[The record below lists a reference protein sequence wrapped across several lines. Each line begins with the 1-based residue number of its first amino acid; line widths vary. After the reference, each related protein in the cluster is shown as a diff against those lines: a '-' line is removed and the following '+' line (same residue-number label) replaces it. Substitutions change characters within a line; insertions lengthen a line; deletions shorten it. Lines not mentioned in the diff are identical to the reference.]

1 MEENK
6 IDPFQIIGFVIL
18 MAGLFWWIY
27 TLPEIETNTSDNQ
40 VVNEI
45 SGNKSDNPKID
56 SSNDFSDLSSVNQI
70 ENNSLIKQY
79 EGITDTNFDD
89 QIIIENEDL
98 KLKFSSKGGLLTE
111 VLLKNF
117 TDYNGEPLY
126 MVKNGN
132 QNISLDFTTSTGK
145 QVNTLNYFF
154 KPTINSDSESTTLDM
169 VLSVSEN
176 QYLNFQY
183 VIPKKGFMMDF
194 IIKSYGFSDVI
205 DEKKS
210 ISLNWDL
217 KALRQAKS
225 VEYENRYSQLYFQYD
240 GDDTDYLSSYSDSE
254 EQEDS
259 ISWISYGQHFFN
271 SILVLENTADKV
283 YFESKKLFE
292 EESKEVIYTKNYSS
306 IIPLSLSRSEL
317 NSKMN
322 LYIGPNDYDILKN
335 YENNISDSIYF
346 GWGIFGWIN
355 RFIYFPLFGFLG
367 KYFSAGLAVILMTVI
382 TRLAMSPVTYKTYVS
397 QARMKVI
404 KPEITELNEK
414 YKNDAVKKQQE
425 TFKLY
430 NKAGANPLLGCV
442 PALFQLPVF
451 YALFCFFPI
460 AFPLRGKPFLWADDL
475 SSYDVIAELPFSI
488 PFYGDHVS
496 LLPILASIAIFFYTM
511 MSSGAQMQ
519 PTQPGM
525 PNMKFIMYLMPVMML
540 FFFNNYASAFSLY
553 YFISNILTILLMLMI
568 KHFIIDED
576 KIRLQI
582 QENKKKPSTQNRFQR
597 KMKEMMDKAEE
608 QRKLQNRK

>member
-18 MAGLFWWIY
+18 MLGLFWWMNS
-27 TLPEIETNTSDNQ
+27 LPEIEPSIVKNQKNNEQAVENSNESFLELNNDISNSLDLIDNDKD
-40 VVNEI
+40 
-45 SGNKSDNPKID
+45 SFLK
-56 SSNDFSDLSSVNQI
+56 SSNDSQDYLV
-70 ENNSLIKQY
+70 
-79 EGITDTNFDD
+79 
-89 QIIIENEDL
+89 IENEDL
-98 KLKFSSKGGLLTE
+98 YLKFSSKGGLLVE
-111 VLLKNF
+111 AQLKNF
-117 TDYNGEPLY
+117 TDYKGDPLY
-126 MVKNGN
+126 MVKDGN
-132 QNISLDFTTSTGK
+132 QNISLNFSTINGK
-145 QVNTLNYFF
+145 SVNTFDYNF
-154 KPTINSDSESTTLDM
+154 KPVINNNSQGTTLTM
-169 VLSVSEN
+169 TLSVSEN
-176 QYLNFQY
+176 QYLNFEY
-183 VIPKKGFMMDF
+183 RIPKKGFMMEF
-194 IIKSYGFSDVI
+194 SIKSSGFRNII
-205 DEKKS
+205 DENKS
-210 ISLNWDL
+210 IFLNWNL
-217 KALRQAKS
+217 KAFRQAKS
-225 VEYENRYSQLYFQYD
+225 AEYENRYSQLYYQYD
-240 GDDTDYLSSYSDSE
+240 GEDTDYLSSYSDSDKK
-254 EQEDS
+254 EDA

-271 SILVLENTADKV
+271 SILVLENPVNKV
-283 YFESKKLFE
+283 SFESIKLFE
-292 EESKEVIYTKNYSS
+292 DEGKDVLFTKNYISS
-306 IIPLSLSRSEL
+306 IPMDLRNSEL

-335 YENNISDSIYF
+335 QENNISDSIYF

-355 RFIYFPLFGFLG
+355 RFIYFPLFGFLS

-414 YKNDAVKKQQE
+414 YKNDAIKKQQE
-425 TFKLY
+425 TMKLY

-519 PTQPGM
+519 TTQPGV

-553 YFISNILTILLMLMI
+553 YFISNILTILIMLMI

-576 KIRLQI
+576 KIRLQV
-582 QENKKKPSTQNRFQR
+582 QENKKKPTTQNRFQR

>member
-27 TLPEIETNTSDNQ
+27 TLPDIETKNGNNQ
-40 VVNEI
+40 SNNEI
-45 SGNKSDNPKID
+45 IINKSENALSELTNDVSKSFDLNLDERD
-56 SSNDFSDLSSVNQI
+56 SFLKTNSNSQ
-70 ENNSLIKQY
+70 
-79 EGITDTNFDD
+79 DD
-89 QIIIENEDL
+89 VIIENDDL
-98 KLKFSSKGGLLTE
+98 ILKFSSKGGQLVE
-111 VLLKNF
+111 ALLKNF
-117 TDYNGEPLY
+117 SDYKGDPLY
-126 MVKNGN
+126 LIKDGN
-132 QNISLDFTTSTGK
+132 QNINLNFSTSLGK
-145 QVNTLNYFF
+145 LVNTSDYNF
-154 KPTINSDSESTTLDM
+154 KSTVKNSSESTTLNM
-169 VLSVSEN
+169 ILSVSEN
-176 QYLNFQY
+176 QFLNFEY
-183 VIPKKGFMMDF
+183 VIPRKGFMMDF
-194 IIKSYGFSDVI
+194 SIISSGFKNIVDN
-205 DEKKS
+205 KKS
-210 ISLNWDL
+210 IYLNWDL
-217 KALRQAKS
+217 KAFRQAKS
-225 VEYENRYSQLYFQYD
+225 AEYENRYSQLYYQFD
-240 GDDTDYLSSYSDSE
+240 GDDTDYLSSYSDSDDT
-254 EQEDS
+254 EDS
-259 ISWISYGQHFFN
+259 VSWISYGQHFFN
-271 SILVLENTADKV
+271 SILVLENPSNEV
-283 YFESKKLFE
+283 FFESKKLFE
-292 EESKEVIYTKNYSS
+292 DEGKDVVFTKNYSS
-306 IIPLSLSRSEL
+306 KIPLGLSGSEF
-317 NSKMN
+317 NSNMN

-335 YENNISDSIYF
+335 YENNISNSIYF

-367 KYFSAGLAVILMTVI
+367 KYFSAGLAVILMTII

-414 YKNDAVKKQQE
+414 YKNDAIKKQQE
-425 TFKLY
+425 TMKLY

-519 PTQPGM
+519 STQPGV

-553 YFISNILTILLMLMI
+553 YFISNILTILIMLMI

-582 QENKKKPSTQNRFQR
+582 QENKKKPTTQNRFQR

>member
-18 MAGLFWWIY
+18 MLGLFWWMNS
-27 TLPEIETNTSDNQ
+27 LPEIEPSIVKNQKNNEQAVENSNESFLELNNDISNSLDLIDNDKD
-40 VVNEI
+40 
-45 SGNKSDNPKID
+45 SFLK
-56 SSNDFSDLSSVNQI
+56 SSNDSQDYLV
-70 ENNSLIKQY
+70 
-79 EGITDTNFDD
+79 
-89 QIIIENEDL
+89 IENEDL
-98 KLKFSSKGGLLTE
+98 YLKFSSKGGLLVE
-111 VLLKNF
+111 AQLKNF
-117 TDYNGEPLY
+117 TDYKGDPLY
-126 MVKNGN
+126 MVKDGN
-132 QNISLDFTTSTGK
+132 QNISLNFSTINGK
-145 QVNTLNYFF
+145 SVNTFDYNF
-154 KPTINSDSESTTLDM
+154 KPVINNNSQGTTLTM
-169 VLSVSEN
+169 TLSVSEN
-176 QYLNFQY
+176 QYLNFEY
-183 VIPKKGFMMDF
+183 RIPKKGFMMDF
-194 IIKSYGFSDVI
+194 SIKSSGFRNII
-205 DEKKS
+205 DENKS
-210 ISLNWDL
+210 VFLNWDL
-217 KALRQAKS
+217 KAFRQAKS
-225 VEYENRYSQLYFQYD
+225 AEYENRYSQLYYQYD
-240 GDDTDYLSSYSDSE
+240 GEDTDYLSSYSDSDKK
-254 EQEDS
+254 EDA

-271 SILVLENTADKV
+271 SILVLENPVNKV
-283 YFESKKLFE
+283 SFESIKLFE
-292 EESKEVIYTKNYSS
+292 DEGKDVLFTKNYISS
-306 IIPLSLSRSEL
+306 IPMDLRNSEL

-335 YENNISDSIYF
+335 QENNISDSIYF

-355 RFIYFPLFGFLG
+355 RFIYFPLFGFLS

-414 YKNDAVKKQQE
+414 YKNDAIKKQQE
-425 TFKLY
+425 TMKLY

-519 PTQPGM
+519 TTQPGV

-553 YFISNILTILLMLMI
+553 YFISNILTILIMLMI

-576 KIRLQI
+576 KIRLQV
-582 QENKKKPSTQNRFQR
+582 QENKKKPNTQNRFQR

>member
-18 MAGLFWWIY
+18 MAGLFWWIN
-27 TLPEIETNTSDNQ
+27 TLPELETTISENQKNKEIVIDQSD
-40 VVNEI
+40 EFKPDT
-45 SGNKSDNPKID
+45 NK
-56 SSNDFSDLSSVNQI
+56 DFS
-70 ENNSLIKQY
+70 NSLNLTGQENDSFLNINSDSVSQN
-79 EGITDTNFDD
+79 E
-89 QIIIENEDL
+89 IIIENEDL
-98 KLKFSSKGGLLTE
+98 ILKFNSKGGLLVE
-111 VLLKNF
+111 AQLKKF
-117 TDYNGEPLY
+117 TDYKGDPLY
-126 MVKNGN
+126 MVKDGN
-132 QNISLDFTTSTGK
+132 QNISLNFSTLNGK
-145 QVNTLNYFF
+145 SVNTSNYNFN
-154 KPTINSDSESTTLDM
+154 PIINKGSDATTLTM

-176 QYLNFQY
+176 QFINFEY
-183 VIPKKGFMMDF
+183 IIPKQGFMMDF
-194 IIKSYGFSDVI
+194 SINSTGFRGVI
-205 DEKKS
+205 DDKKS
-210 ISLNWDL
+210 ITLNWDL
-217 KALRQAKS
+217 KAFRQAKS
-225 VEYENRYSQLYFQYD
+225 VEYENRYSQLYYQYD
-240 GDDTDYLSSYSDSE
+240 GEDTDYLSSYSDSK
-254 EQEDS
+254 EQEDAV
-259 ISWISYGQHFFN
+259 SWISYGQHFFN
-271 SILVLENTADKV
+271 SILVLENPINQV
-283 YFESKKLFE
+283 SFESKKLFE
-292 EESKEVIYTKNYSS
+292 EEGKDVLFTKNYISN
-306 IIPLSLSRSEL
+306 IPLALKSFEL

-335 YENNISDSIYF
+335 QQNNISDSIYF

-367 KYFSAGLAVILMTVI
+367 KYFSAGIAVILMTVI
-382 TRLAMSPVTYKTYVS
+382 TRLVMSPVTYKTYVS

-414 YKNDAVKKQQE
+414 YKNDAIKKQQE
-425 TFKLY
+425 TMKLY

-475 SSYDVIAELPFSI
+475 SSYDVIAELPFTI

-496 LLPILASIAIFFYTM
+496 LFPILASIAIFFYTM

-553 YFISNILTILLMLMI
+553 YFISNILTILIMLMT

-582 QENKKKPSTQNRFQR
+582 QENKKKPTTQNRFQR

>member
-18 MAGLFWWIY
+18 MAGLFWWIN
-27 TLPEIETNTSDNQ
+27 TLPELETTISQNQKNEEIVIDQSDEFKSDINKDFSNSLNLIEEENDSFLNINSDSVSQ
-40 VVNEI
+40 NEI
-45 SGNKSDNPKID
+45 I
-56 SSNDFSDLSSVNQI
+56 L
-70 ENNSLIKQY
+70 
-79 EGITDTNFDD
+79 
-89 QIIIENEDL
+89 ENEDL
-98 KLKFSSKGGLLTE
+98 ILKFNSKGGLLVE
-111 VLLKNF
+111 AQLKKF
-117 TDYNGEPLY
+117 TDYKGDPLY
-126 MVKNGN
+126 MVKDGN
-132 QNISLDFTTSTGK
+132 QNISLNFSTLNGK
-145 QVNTLNYFF
+145 SVNTSNYNFN
-154 KPTINSDSESTTLDM
+154 PIINKGSDATTLTM

-176 QYLNFQY
+176 QFINFEY

-194 IIKSYGFSDVI
+194 SISSTGFRSVI
-205 DEKKS
+205 DDKKS
-210 ISLNWDL
+210 ITLNWDL
-217 KALRQAKS
+217 KAFRQAKS
-225 VEYENRYSQLYFQYD
+225 VEYENRYSQLYYQYD
-240 GDDTDYLSSYSDSE
+240 GGDTDYLSSYSDSE
-254 EQEDS
+254 EQEDAV
-259 ISWISYGQHFFN
+259 SWISYGQHFFN
-271 SILVLENTADKV
+271 SILVLENPINQV
-283 YFESKKLFE
+283 SFESKKLFE
-292 EESKEVIYTKNYSS
+292 EEGKDVLFTKNYISN
-306 IIPLSLSRSEL
+306 IPLALKSSEL

-322 LYIGPNDYDILKN
+322 FYIGPNDYDILKN
-335 YENNISDSIYF
+335 QQNNISDSIYF

-367 KYFSAGLAVILMTVI
+367 KYFSAGIAVILMTVI
-382 TRLAMSPVTYKTYVS
+382 TRLVMSPVTYKTYVS

-414 YKNDAVKKQQE
+414 YKNDAIKKQQE
-425 TFKLY
+425 TMKLY

-475 SSYDVIAELPFSI
+475 SSYDVIAELPFTI

-496 LLPILASIAIFFYTM
+496 LFPILASIAIFFYTM

-553 YFISNILTILLMLMI
+553 YFISNILTILIMLMT
-568 KHFIIDED
+568 KHFIIDEE

-582 QENKKKPSTQNRFQR
+582 QENKKKPTTQNRFQR

>member
-18 MAGLFWWIY
+18 MLGLFWWMN
-27 TLPEIETNTSDNQ
+27 TLPEIEPSIVKNQ
-40 VVNEI
+40 KNNEQPVENSNESFLELNNDI
-45 SGNKSDNPKID
+45 S
-56 SSNDFSDLSSVNQI
+56 
-70 ENNSLIKQY
+70 NSLDLIGKEKDSFLKSNNETQDY
-79 EGITDTNFDD
+79 LE
-89 QIIIENEDL
+89 IENEDL
-98 KLKFSSKGGLLTE
+98 YLKFSSKGGLLVE
-111 VLLKNF
+111 AQLKNF
-117 TDYNGEPLY
+117 TDYKGDPLY
-126 MVKNGN
+126 MVKDGN
-132 QNISLDFTTSTGK
+132 QNISLNFSTINGK
-145 QVNTLNYFF
+145 SVNTFDYNFN
-154 KPTINSDSESTTLDM
+154 PIINNDSQGTSLTM

-176 QYLNFQY
+176 QYLNFEY
-183 VIPKKGFMMDF
+183 RIPKKGFMMEF
-194 IIKSYGFSDVI
+194 SIKSSGFRNII
-205 DEKKS
+205 DENKS
-210 ISLNWDL
+210 IFLNWNL
-217 KALRQAKS
+217 KAFRQAKS
-225 VEYENRYSQLYFQYD
+225 AEYENRYSQLYYQYD
-240 GDDTDYLSSYSDSE
+240 GEDTDYLSSYSDSDKI
-254 EQEDS
+254 EDAV
-259 ISWISYGQHFFN
+259 SWISYGQHFFN
-271 SILVLENTADKV
+271 SILVLENPVNKV
-283 YFESKKLFE
+283 SFESIKLFE
-292 EESKEVIYTKNYSS
+292 DEGKDVVFTKNYISS
-306 IIPLSLSRSEL
+306 IPMDLKNSEL

-335 YENNISDSIYF
+335 QENNISDSIYF

-355 RFIYFPLFGFLG
+355 RFIYFPLFGFLS

-414 YKNDAVKKQQE
+414 YKNDAIKKQQE
-425 TFKLY
+425 TMKLY

-519 PTQPGM
+519 STQPGV

-553 YFISNILTILLMLMI
+553 YFISNILTILIMLMI

-576 KIRLQI
+576 KIRFQV
-582 QENKKKPSTQNRFQR
+582 QENKKKPTTQNRFQR

>member
-27 TLPEIETNTSDNQ
+27 TLPDIETKNGNNQ
-40 VVNEI
+40 SNNEI
-45 SGNKSDNPKID
+45 IINKSENALSELTNDVSKSFDLNLDERD
-56 SSNDFSDLSSVNQI
+56 SFLKTNSNSQ
-70 ENNSLIKQY
+70 
-79 EGITDTNFDD
+79 DD
-89 QIIIENEDL
+89 VIIENDDL
-98 KLKFSSKGGLLTE
+98 ILKFSSKGGQLVE
-111 VLLKNF
+111 ALLKNF
-117 TDYNGEPLY
+117 SDYKGDPLY
-126 MVKNGN
+126 LIKDGN
-132 QNISLDFTTSTGK
+132 QNINLNFSTPLGK
-145 QVNTLNYFF
+145 LVNTSDYNF
-154 KPTINSDSESTTLDM
+154 KSTVKNSSESTTLNM
-169 VLSVSEN
+169 ILSVSEN
-176 QYLNFQY
+176 QFLNFEY
-183 VIPKKGFMMDF
+183 VIPRKGFMMDF
-194 IIKSYGFSDVI
+194 SIISSGFKNIVDN
-205 DEKKS
+205 KKS
-210 ISLNWDL
+210 IYLNWDL
-217 KALRQAKS
+217 KAFRQAKS
-225 VEYENRYSQLYFQYD
+225 VEYENRYSQLYYQFD
-240 GDDTDYLSSYSDSE
+240 GDDTDYLSSYSDSDDT
-254 EQEDS
+254 EDS
-259 ISWISYGQHFFN
+259 VSWISYGQHFFN
-271 SILVLENTADKV
+271 SILVLENPSNEV
-283 YFESKKLFE
+283 FFESKKLFE
-292 EESKEVIYTKNYSS
+292 DESKDVVYTKNYSS
-306 IIPLSLSRSEL
+306 KIPLGLSGSEF
-317 NSKMN
+317 NSNMN

-335 YENNISDSIYF
+335 YENNISNSIYF

-367 KYFSAGLAVILMTVI
+367 KYFSAGLAVILMTII

-414 YKNDAVKKQQE
+414 YKNDAIKKQQE
-425 TFKLY
+425 TMKLY

-553 YFISNILTILLMLMI
+553 YFISNILTILIMLMI

-582 QENKKKPSTQNRFQR
+582 QENKKKPTTQNRFQR